1 MAITIYFIA
10 FQIRFERQFELILRT
25 SIQNTYEGPYN
36 IIMWNPQH
44 QPSSASL
51 AWDFAMY
58 NMNANLF
65 FLEIKLDRIILLIA
79 SMLWRQK
86 QD

>member
-1 MAITIYFIA
+1 
-10 FQIRFERQFELILRT
+10 
-25 SIQNTYEGPYN
+25 
-36 IIMWNPQH
+36 MWNPQH